1 MTCCAPPPEPGNLDP
16 LRDAILGRISAFAML
31 LRNHGFIIGLRENT
45 DAARLAG
52 ELAIE
57 RPATQRAAFK
67 ALFCSRVSD
76 WRQFDDL
83 FNSYWFGRGMKKLMK
98 VGGSDATSTLP
109 TLSAPTKRGSNQDG
123 SSELSDQVSNPSGVK
138 TEEGSTAK
146 SEGASSTEI
155 TSSTDFRRIADPREL
170 EKAHAAAER
179 FARAMRA
186 KLTRRERARNRGRRI
201 DLRATIRR
209 NIGVGGTP
217 IDLRFRQRKPKPLR
231 LIVLLDASGSM
242 QMYTAVFIRFI
253 HGILDNFRESEAF
266 VFHTRLAHISSAMKE
281 KNATRALER
290 MSLMTQGVG
299 GGTRIGECLATFNKW
314 HAKRILNSRSCVMIL
329 SDGYDT
335 GTPEALS
342 SELKRLRQRCRRI
355 AWLNPMM
362 GWDGY
367 RPDAKAMQAAL
378 PYLDLFA
385 PAHNLE
391 SLEALE
397 PYLARL

>member
-1 MTCCAPPPEPGNLDP
+1 MTCCMPPAEPGSLDP
-16 LRDAILGRISAFAML
+16 LRDAILGRILAFAML
-31 LRNHGFIIGLRENT
+31 LRSHGFVIGLRENA
-45 DAARLAG
+45 DAAILAAQ
-52 ELAIE
+52 LAMD
-57 RPATQRAAFK
+57 RPAIQRTAFK
-67 ALFCSRVSD
+67 ALFCSRASD
-76 WRQFDDL
+76 WKQFDEL
-83 FNSYWFGRGMKKLMK
+83 FNSYCLGRGMKKLLRA
-98 VGGSDATSTLP
+98 GGSTASSTRPNSLA
-109 TLSAPTKRGSNQDG
+109 SAGKDNGQNGST
-123 SSELSDQVSNPSGVK
+123 ELGEEVSTPSGVE
-138 TEEGSTAK
+138 TEDSATGR
-146 SEGASSTEI
+146 SEGASRTEI
-155 TSSTDFRRIADPREL
+155 TSSTDFRKIADPREL

-186 KLTRRERARNRGRRI
+186 RLTRRERARSRGTRI

-209 NIGVGGTP
+209 NVGVGGIP
-217 IDLRFRQRKPKPLR
+217 ITLRFRQRKPKPLR
-231 LIVLLDASGSM
+231 LVVLLDASGSM
-242 QMYTAVFIRFI
+242 QMYTSLFIRFI
-253 HGILDNFRESEAF
+253 HGILDNFREAEAF

-281 KNATRALER
+281 KNVTRALER

-314 HAKRILNSRSCVMIL
+314 HARRVLNSRSCVMIL

-335 GTPEALS
+335 GAPEVLA

>member
-1 MTCCAPPPEPGNLDP
+1 MSCCIPTPEPGSLDP
-16 LRDAILGRISAFAML
+16 LRDAILSRISGFAKL
-31 LRNHGFIIGLRENT
+31 LRNHGFIIGLRENA

-52 ELAIE
+52 ELAID
-57 RPATQRAAFK
+57 RPAIQRAAFK
-67 ALFCSRVSD
+67 ALFCSRASD
-76 WRQFDDL
+76 WKQFDDL
-83 FNSYWFGRGMKKLMK
+83 FNSYWLGRGLKTLMK
-98 VGGSDATSTLP
+98 VGGSVAASNRPTLP
-109 TLSAPTKRGSNQDG
+109 TPADKDTAQSGV
-123 SSELSDQVSNPSGVK
+123 SELSDQLSNPSGAE
-138 TEEGSTAK
+138 TEEGATAK
-146 SEGASSTEI
+146 SEGASSTAI
-155 TSSTDFRRIADPREL
+155 TNSTDFRKIADPREL
-170 EKAHAAAER
+170 EKAHATAER
-179 FARAMRA
+179 FARVMRA
-186 KLTRRERARNRGRRI
+186 RLTRREHARSRGRRI

-209 NIGVGGTP
+209 NIGGIP
-217 IDLRFRQRKPKPLR
+217 INLRFRQRKPKPLR

-242 QMYTAVFIRFI
+242 QIYTAVFIRFI
-253 HGILDNFRESEAF
+253 HGILDNFREAEAF

-299 GGTRIGECLATFNKW
+299 GGTRIGESLATFNKW
-314 HAKRILNSRSCVMIL
+314 HAKRVLNSRSCVMIM

-335 GTPEALS
+335 GAPEVLTA
-342 SELKRLRQRCRRI
+342 EMRRLRQRCRRI

-367 RPDAKAMQAAL
+367 RPEAKAMQAAL

>member
-1 MTCCAPPPEPGNLDP
+1 MTCCMPPAEPGSLDP
-16 LRDAILGRISAFAML
+16 LRDVILGRLSAFALL
-31 LRNHGFIIGLRENT
+31 LRNHGFVIGLRENA
-45 DAARLAG
+45 DAAKLAG
-52 ELAIE
+52 QLAMD
-57 RPATQRAAFK
+57 RPAIQRAAFK
-67 ALFCSRVSD
+67 ALFCSRLSD
-76 WRQFDDL
+76 WKQFDEL
-83 FNSYWFGRGMKKLMK
+83 FNSYWLGRGMKKLMK
-98 VGGSDATSTLP
+98 VGGSVATSTRP
-109 TLSAPTKRGSNQDG
+109 ALSTPAETGGSQNG
-123 SSELSDQVSNPSGVK
+123 AGELSEQIPNPSGAE
-138 TEEGSTAK
+138 TDEGATAK
-146 SEGASSTEI
+146 SEGASRTEI
-155 TSSTDFRRIADPREL
+155 SSSTDFRKIADPREL

-179 FARAMRA
+179 FAKAMRA
-186 KLTRRERARNRGRRI
+186 RLTRRERARSRGRRI

-209 NIGVGGTP
+209 NVGVGGIP
-217 IDLRFRQRKPKPLR
+217 VKLRFRQPKPKPLR
-231 LIVLLDASGSM
+231 LVVLLDASGSM

-253 HGILDNFRESEAF
+253 HGILDNFRQAEAF

-281 KNATRALER
+281 RNATRALER

-314 HAKRILNSRSCVMIL
+314 HARRVLNSRSCVMIL

-335 GTPEALS
+335 GTPDVLAT
-342 SELKRLRQRCRRI
+342 ELRRLRQRCRRI